1 MAKARRFSTWN
12 EQMKS
17 LRAQHAEKDNKEIS
31 DLKKWRTERTEAV
44 FRQYLTNERTTM
56 TAGENKVDDKK
67 GLSSYLS
74 PENVLNITTGIK
86 PVCSLEMRF
95 PLLLYLAT
103 ML

>member
-1 MAKARRFSTWN
+1 
-12 EQMKS
+12 
-17 LRAQHAEKDNKEIS
+17 
-31 DLKKWRTERTEAV
+31 
-44 FRQYLTNERTTM
+44 M

-103 ML
+103 VL